1 MHMYTRMYAY
11 TVYPCVNGASN
22 HVWDTNQV
30 SFNSSPMLPCH
41 WVHPGWARYL
51 PTRIFRT
58 SKILKEG
65 HVRYLHIFTLFTI

>member
-1 MHMYTRMYAY
+1 MYMYTRMYAY

-22 HVWDTNQV
+22 HFWDTNQV